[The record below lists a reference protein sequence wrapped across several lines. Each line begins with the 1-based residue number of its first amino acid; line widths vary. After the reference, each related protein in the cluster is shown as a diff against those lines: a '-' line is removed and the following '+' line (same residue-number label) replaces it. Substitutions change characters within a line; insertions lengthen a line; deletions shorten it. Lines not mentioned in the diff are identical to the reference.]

1 MIDWTMLRDVFNDAT
16 SFNTRTEA
24 MTVTEDI
31 GSMSRVKPCLKTGTW
46 QCGVEVRT
54 MQHGKLVRTSPIPS
68 FRPRQK
74 PAKQPA
80 TDQHFREPLHQRQQ
94 PMLRHVRDQFVE
106 HAPLAEQR
114 VGARL

>member
-1 MIDWTMLRDVFNDAT
+1 MRTQIVATAVIVAASLAVFGRITLAQQDRYTLKAPDGLAFSEFKGYDAWEDVAV
-16 SFNTRTEA
+16 S
-24 MTVTEDI
+24 
-31 GSMSRVKPCLKTGTW
+31 
-46 QCGVEVRT
+46 
-54 MQHGKLVRTSPIPS
+54 SPIPS

-74 PAKQPA
+74 SAKQPA
-80 TDQHFREPLHQRQQ
+80 PGQHFREPLHQRQQ